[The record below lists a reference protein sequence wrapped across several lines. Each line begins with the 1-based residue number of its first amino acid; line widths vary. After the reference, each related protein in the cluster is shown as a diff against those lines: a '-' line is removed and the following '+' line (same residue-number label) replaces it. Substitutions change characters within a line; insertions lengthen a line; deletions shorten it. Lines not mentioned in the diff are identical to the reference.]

1 MADSKFLKF
10 QDKNNDG
17 MVDACD
23 DLPIT
28 PADKCSSCLP
38 NPNFLVPDWKTRTKD
53 SPFYNEKTTKYQITI
68 RTTYSS
74 TIPERFL
81 EDENMVETE
90 VDAQMAAR
98 FEEYLEEAMEWILS
112 AFNKENSAAS
122 KTNLEQLL
130 NIQHFSLMPDLNQN

>member
-1 MADSKFLKF
+1 
-10 QDKNNDG
+10 

-28 PADKCSSCLP
+28 PAEKCGGSCLP

-53 SPFYNEKTTKYQITI
+53 QPFLNEKVAKYQITI

-81 EDENMVETE
+81 ENENLVETE

-98 FEEYLEEAMEWILS
+98 FEEYLEEAIEWILS
-112 AFNKENSAAS
+112 AYNKEESAAT
-122 KTNLEQLL
+122 KDKLRAVAEYTTF
-130 NIQHFSLMPDLNQN
+130 FS

>member
-10 QDKNNDG
+10 QDKNGDG

-28 PADKCSSCLP
+28 PAEKCGGSCLP

-53 SPFYNEKTTKYQITI
+53 QPFLNEKVAKYQITI

-81 EDENMVETE
+81 ENENLVETE

-98 FEEYLEEAMEWILS
+98 FEEYL
-112 AFNKENSAAS
+112 
-122 KTNLEQLL
+122 
-130 NIQHFSLMPDLNQN
+130 